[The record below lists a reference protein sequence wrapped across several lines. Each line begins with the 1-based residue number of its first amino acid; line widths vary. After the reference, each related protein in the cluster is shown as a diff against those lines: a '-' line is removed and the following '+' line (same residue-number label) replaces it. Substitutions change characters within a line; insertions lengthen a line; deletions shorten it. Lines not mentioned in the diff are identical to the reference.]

1 MMLSNT
7 LPSQFNFRFLSVPD
21 LQPVAC
27 MLDAMDHDAVSR
39 SGSSKQTKAAR
50 PGSSDSAKAARL
62 NKDAYVPFNYICPD
76 AYDLLAAAE
85 AAAARRADDM
95 DAKSTEITMLDG
107 ANFGSL
113 SLQSAMD
120 GWHGPGSILPK
131 MPPPKRFYRI
141 SWQSLS
147 LQLLHRWA
155 NTASLSSNRC
165 Y

>member
-1 MMLSNT
+1 MLSSNT
-7 LPSQFNFRFLSVPD
+7 HNFRFLSVPD

-95 DAKSTEITMLDG
+95 DAKGTAIAVIDG
-107 ANFGSL
+107 ANGLGST
-113 SLQSAMD
+113 LQSALD
-120 GWHGPGSILPK
+120 GWHGPGSVLPQ
-131 MPPPKRFYRI
+131 MAPPKRFYKVF
-141 SWQSLS
+141 WQSLS

-165 Y
+165 QRR